1 MTEFL
6 SPQVRAEHQK
16 VKHTKALL
24 VPLGFLGFYFLWTM
38 WQISS
43 MKPDE
48 FRTGYTMLFYQLP
61 VMNAILLPL
70 MISVTASRIC
80 DMEVKGDTLKLLYT
94 VQKPGSFF
102 DCKYLNGFRYLVF
115 FTFGQGLLIL
125 FFGSIKKFG
134 GFRAGDFFLYLLTVL
149 TVSAVILII
158 QQTLS
163 LLSENQLFPLV
174 IGIAGSFLGLFSMFF
189 PAPVARFV
197 LWGYYA
203 VFSTVGMDWNK
214 DTRIIHYY
222 EIPFP
227 TRKFILF
234 LAFGI
239 FVFLLCRIVFT
250 KKEV

>member
-1 MTEFL
+1 MH
-6 SPQVRAEHQK
+6 AEHQK

-94 VQKPGSFF
+94 IQKPGSFF

-134 GFRAGDFFLYLLTVL
+134 GFRASDFFLYLLTVL

-163 LLSENQLFPLV
+163 LLSENQLFPLG

-227 TRKFILF
+227 IRKFILF

>member
-1 MTEFL
+1 MIRCL
-6 SPQVRAEHQK
+6 SSQLHAEHQK
-16 VKHTKALL
+16 IRHTKAIL

-48 FRTGYTMLFYQLP
+48 FPTGYAMLFYQLP

-70 MISVTASRIC
+70 MISVIASRIC

-94 VQKPGSFF
+94 IQKPGSFF
-102 DCKYLNGFRYLVF
+102 DCKYLNSFRYLVF
-115 FTFGQGLLIL
+115 FTIGQGLLIL
-125 FFGSIKKFG
+125 FFGSLKKFG
-134 GFRAGDFFLYLLTVL
+134 GFRSEDYFLYLLTVL
-149 TVSAVILII
+149 IVSAVILVI

-163 LLSENQLFPLV
+163 LLSENQLFPLGV
-174 IGIAGSFLGLFSMFF
+174 GIAGSFLGLFSMFF
-189 PAPVARFV
+189 PVPVARFV

-203 VFSTVGMDWNK
+203 AFSTVGMDWNK

-227 TRKFILF
+227 THKFILF
-234 LAFGI
+234 LAFGVLI
-239 FVFLLCRIVFT
+239 FLLCRTVFS